1 MGLAVCYAI
10 LTLTPDMN
18 SGYVDERPC
27 TRNLALTEV
36 PLQAPHAHGRGPTH
50 AEIRKAK
57 LLVFAL
63 AIQHLPEALACG
75 VAFAVRRG
83 GATCYEMSLSNA
95 CVIMLQFQMQLL
107 ALFLWNFTKHAL
119 LPSINTFN

>member
-1 MGLAVCYAI
+1 MN
-10 LTLTPDMN
+10 PDA
-18 SGYVDERPC
+18 RRL
-27 TRNLALTEV
+27 TRNVALTEV
-36 PLQAPHAHGRGPTH
+36 TLQAPHGHGRGPTH

-75 VAFAVRRG
+75 VAFAVRSG

-95 CVIMLQFQMQLL
+95 CVTVSQLQ
-107 ALFLWNFTKHAL
+107 
-119 LPSINTFN
+119 I